1 MWYRLELDDASVNDQ
16 KSENNGDNAVP
27 TETDDDMSIGL
38 KRAYIIYQQAS
49 KRIRDIKFIVEL
61 LNITKDRN
69 NTEKLQNK
77 IVR

>member
-1 MWYRLELDDASVNDQ
+1 MSTNDQ
-16 KSENNGDNAVP
+16 KNESNADNVS

-49 KRIRDIKFIVEL
+49 KRIKDIKFIIEL
-61 LNITKDRN
+61 LNVAKDYN
-69 NTEKLQNK
+69 NTAKLQNK

>member
-1 MWYRLELDDASVNDQ
+1 MSTNDQ
-16 KSENNGDNAVP
+16 KNESNGDNTVS
-27 TETDDDMSIGL
+27 TETDDDMCIGL

-49 KRIRDIKFIVEL
+49 KRIKDIKFIIEL
-61 LNITKDRN
+61 LNIAKDYN

>member
-1 MWYRLELDDASVNDQ
+1 MSTNDQ
-16 KSENNGDNAVP
+16 KNESSGDNVS

-49 KRIRDIKFIVEL
+49 KRIKDIKFIIEL
-61 LNITKDRN
+61 LNIAKGCN

>member
-1 MWYRLELDDASVNDQ
+1 M
-16 KSENNGDNAVP
+16 P
-27 TETDDDMSIGL
+27 TETDDDMSIGI

-49 KRIRDIKFIVEL
+49 KRIRDIKFVIEL
-61 LNITKDRN
+61 LNITKDHN

>member
-1 MWYRLELDDASVNDQ
+1 MSTNDE
-16 KSENNGDNAVP
+16 KNESSGDNVS
-27 TETDDDMSIGL
+27 TETADDMSIGQ

-49 KRIRDIKFIVEL
+49 KHIKDIKFIIEL
-61 LNITKDRN
+61 LNIAKDYN

>member
-1 MWYRLELDDASVNDQ
+1 
-16 KSENNGDNAVP
+16 
-27 TETDDDMSIGL
+27 MSIGI

-49 KRIRDIKFIVEL
+49 KRIRDIKFVIEL
-61 LNITKDRN
+61 LNITKDHN